1 MPPPSRCAVNRA
13 VAIVAAIIA
22 MTTGTAAQ
30 SVSPMRGVVKSFA
43 DQFAVRVSVGNP
55 YTKALTFD
63 VRVYDENFAPVNA
76 VIYPSSM
83 KVGAGDTRQAT
94 IRILFN
100 GQAQRKI
107 RVCAEGLFGKEQTNL
122 VRTQVCGRFLGL
134 RLGY

>member
-1 MPPPSRCAVNRA
+1 MPPPSRCAVNR
-13 VAIVAAIIA
+13 IAIIA
-22 MTTGTAAQ
+22 IALTATANTAATQ
-30 SVSPMRGVVKSFA
+30 SVSPMRGIVKSFD
-43 DQFAVRVSVGNP
+43 DQFAVRLTVGNP
-55 YTKALTFD
+55 YTKAVNFD

-94 IRILFN
+94 VKVSFN